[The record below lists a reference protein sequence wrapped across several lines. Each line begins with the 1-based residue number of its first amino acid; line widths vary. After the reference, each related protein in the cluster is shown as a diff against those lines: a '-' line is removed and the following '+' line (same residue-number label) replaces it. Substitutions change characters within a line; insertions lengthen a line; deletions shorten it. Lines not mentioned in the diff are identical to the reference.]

1 MYAYAQDQSFVGG
14 ALGEAHA
21 DTIIRVMEMAERA
34 GAPVVGF
41 IASGGARMDDGIAAL
56 GGYGRIFRQ
65 NVRLSGKVPQISV
78 ISGVS
83 AGGGSYSPALTD
95 FVVMTEGSAMFLTG
109 PGVVREVMGE
119 EIDSD
124 GLGGSRVHSK
134 NGVCQFEAHDDQDAV
149 NLVRE
154 LLYYLPQRA
163 GEAPSHAGPADV
175 PGTPPDTIVPSEQR
189 QVYDVRGVIA
199 ALVDG
204 GHLLEVSSRWARNM
218 VTAFA
223 RIDGRAVGVIA
234 NQPWYLGGVIDAE
247 AAQKAAKFVRTCNSF
262 GLPLVVLVDTPGF
275 LPGTKQEGL
284 GVIRHGAKL
293 LHAFSEAVVPK
304 LTVVLRK
311 AYGGAYICMN
321 SKDLGADLALA
332 WPDAEIGIMGPKQ
345 AVNVVHKR
353 ALAESDDV
361 EADRD
366 RLAGSTRTS
375 TCRPRSRRAPAS
387 STSGRAA
394 GHAPAPG
401 RSPRGSLR
409 PGPLRQR
416 WRQHPSMRPLKI
428 YVALG
433 DSFTAGVNDDEPRWA
448 DEVARALGPDTRY
461 ENLPGSAR
469 PRRTSSTSRSTGAR
483 SAAGPGHVVCGANDV
498 LLSRVP
504 IRPSTRSVC
513 RGCSSGSA

>member
-1 MYAYAQDQSFVGG
+1 MSALAERTNGRLAEGRFRVTEEEPRTLDAYGRLEALCDPGSLHVIRSTILPRRESKRTRPGDGVVGASGTVGGRPVYAYAQDQSFVGG

-109 PGVVREVMGE
+109 PGVVQEVMGE

-124 GLGGSRVHSK
+124 GLGGTRVHSK
-134 NGVCQFEAHDDQDAV
+134 NGVCQFEAHDDLDAV
-149 NLVRE
+149 RLVRE
-154 LLYYLPQRA
+154 LLCYLPQRA
-163 GEAPSHAGPADV
+163 GETPPHAGPADV
-175 PGTPPDTIVPSEQR
+175 PGTAPDTIVPAQQR

-204 GHLLEVSSRWARNM
+204 GDMLEVSTRWARNM

-223 RIDGRAVGVIA
+223 RIDGRPVGVIA

-247 AAQKAAKFVRTCNSF
+247 AAQKAAKFVRSCNSF

-304 LTVVLRK
+304 VTVVLRK

-321 SKDLGADLALA
+321 SKDLGADLTFA

-345 AVNVVHKR
+345 AVGVVHRR
-353 ALAESDDV
+353 ALAEAEDF
-361 EADRD
+361 EAERD
-366 RLAGSTRTS
+366 RLADEYADEHVSAEVAARTGFIDELVEPHDTR
-375 TCRPRSRRAPAS
+375 RRLAGALAAL
-387 STSGRAA
+387 SG
-394 GHAPAPG
+394 PG
-401 RSPRGSLR
+401 RCGN
-409 PGPLRQR
+409 GGGNIPL
-416 WRQHPSMRPLKI
+416 
-428 YVALG
+428 
-433 DSFTAGVNDDEPRWA
+433 
-448 DEVARALGPDTRY
+448 
-461 ENLPGSAR
+461 
-469 PRRTSSTSRSTGAR
+469 
-483 SAAGPGHVVCGANDV
+483 
-498 LLSRVP
+498 
-504 IRPSTRSVC
+504 
-513 RGCSSGSA
+513 